1 MGGVCVAPAC
11 PRGLFPMNMA
21 AAPAR
26 GTPPHSKP
34 PAALRVMFV
43 IPGEPA
49 GSSMIF
55 ARRQAGSLAAG
66 GVEVSAFHLLS
77 RTSPLKLARE
87 LVRFRRQLRRDN
99 PQVVHAHF
107 GTVTSVFTALAA
119 LDKPLVITYRGSD
132 LNPAPAPL
140 GAKCRAMA
148 ARGLSQLAALRAG
161 HIVCV
166 SGELRARLWWR
177 RERVTVLASGVD
189 PHVFFPEPQSTA
201 RKRMGWPM
209 EERVVL
215 FNASYNPHVK
225 RPDLARAAVAAARRA
240 LPRLRMEIMNGGTP
254 PERVPGLMN
263 AADCLLVTSDSE
275 GSPTV
280 VQEALACNL
289 PVVSVDV
296 GDVQERLRGVSQARI
311 VARDPEA
318 LGAALA
324 ELLVHPERSD
334 GRGKVQEFCAQSMAA
349 HLRRIYER
357 LARTA

>member
-1 MGGVCVAPAC
+1 
-11 PRGLFPMNMA
+11 MNMA

-43 IPGEPA
+43 IPGEPV

-66 GVEVSAFHLLS
+66 GVEVSAFYLLS
-77 RTSPLKLARE
+77 RTSPLKLAGE
-87 LVRFRRQLRRDN
+87 LVRFRRQLRRDD

-107 GTVTSVFTALAA
+107 GTMTSAFAALAA

-140 GAKCRAMA
+140 GAKCRALV

-189 PHVFFPEPQSTA
+189 PRIFFPESRSAA
-201 RKRMGWPM
+201 RKRIGWAM
-209 EERVVL
+209 EQRVVL
-215 FNASYNPHVK
+215 FNASYNPRVK
-225 RPDLARAAVAAARRA
+225 RLDLARAAVTAARRA
-240 LPRLRMEIMNGGTP
+240 LPELRMEIMNGGTP
-254 PERVPGLMN
+254 PERVPALMN

-289 PVVSVDV
+289 PVISVDV
-296 GDVQERLRGVSQARI
+296 GDTRERLKGVSHSRI

-324 ELLVHPERSD
+324 EILAQPQRSD
-334 GRGKVQEFCAQSMAA
+334 GQRKVKEFCAQTIAA
-349 HLRRIYER
+349 DLRLIYER
-357 LARTA
+357 LVGRA